1 MADNE
6 RVLSGEQMEMLENLR
21 RGGRMVA
28 GIRQLED
35 SIQASFSDI
44 SLGDLPG
51 FRLAFDGKN
60 SEIVKKSGRVRPSA
74 G

>member
-6 RVLSGEQMEMLENLR
+6 KVLSSEQMEMLENLR
-21 RGGRMVA
+21 RGDRVVA
-28 GIRQLED
+28 GTILLED

-44 SLGDLPG
+44 SLGNLPG

-60 SEIVKKSGRVRPSA
+60 SEIVKKSGRVRPSV